1 MKKSRIIII
10 SVIITLVVVSA
21 AAIVYKVKTG
31 ASNKS
36 TVVRIEK
43 AQRGELIEFV
53 SAPGEIEPKTHV
65 EISAKVS
72 ARITELPYEEGDI
85 VTCGSTDTNPPVPAS
100 VLLRLDDKDLQS
112 RLLSA
117 QASYSAQAAQ
127 IEVEKARIA
136 SQQANLI
143 GLDASL
149 KQAQRDLERQKGLL
163 ESQDISQATFDQTQ
177 LTFDELDSRYN
188 STKHTLNAAEL
199 NLVVL
204 QHNLEAAGANV
215 TQAKEALSYT
225 TITSPIDGVVT
236 RINAEVG
243 EVVIFGT
250 MNNPGTVIMEVADLS
265 AMLVVAEVDEADVGK
280 MEVGQ
285 KATVHVDAYPDN
297 DFTGVVESI
306 ALAHTMSLARTKYYR
321 TEILLEDS
329 EEKLHSGLT
338 AHVDIE
344 TRKNTDIL
352 KVPSQAVLGIEV
364 DNLPLEIRENSSEVD
379 TTKTF
384 ATVVYRYVDG
394 KAVVTPVT
402 IGQSNLTHT
411 IIKSGIT
418 EEDKIIVGPY
428 KVLESIKHDQKIRD
442 EREVEAEKQK
452 KKKRA
457 DDAEVGAD
465 ANDASDSNSVE
476 QK

>member
-10 SVIITLVVVSA
+10 SVIITLVVVSV

-31 ASNKS
+31 ASSKP

-53 SAPGEIEPKTHV
+53 SAPGEIEPLVKV

-85 VTCGSTDTNPPVPAS
+85 VTCGNTDTNPSVPAS
-100 VLLRLDDKDLQS
+100 VLLRLDAKDLES

-117 QASYSAQAAQ
+117 QANQSAQLAQ
-127 IEVEKARIA
+127 LEVEKARIA

-149 KQAQRDLERQKGLL
+149 KQAQRDLDRQKGLL
-163 ESQDISQATFDQTQ
+163 ESQDISQATFDQSK
-177 LTFDELDSRYN
+177 LKFDGLKSQYESA
-188 STKHTLNAAEL
+188 KHTLDAAEL

-204 QHNLEAAGANV
+204 QHNLESAGAGV
-215 TQAKEALSYT
+215 TQAEEALSYT
-225 TITSPIDGVVT
+225 TITSPIDGVIT

-265 AMLVVAEVDEADVGK
+265 AMLVVAEVDEADVAK
-280 MEVGQ
+280 LEVSQ

-297 DFTGVVESI
+297 EFTGVVESI
-306 ALAHTMSLARTKYYR
+306 ALAHTMTWSNTKYYR
-321 TEILLEDS
+321 TEILLENT
-329 EEKLHSGLT
+329 EEKLYSGLT

-344 TRKNTDIL
+344 TRKHTDIL
-352 KVPSQAVLGIEV
+352 KVPTQAVLGLEI
-364 DNLPLEIRENSSEVD
+364 DNLPLEIRENSPEVD
-379 TTKTF
+379 ATKTF
-384 ATVVYRYVDG
+384 ATVIYRYVDR
-394 KAVVTPVT
+394 KAVVTPVK

-428 KVLESIKHDQKIRD
+428 KVLESIKHDQKIQD
-442 EREVEAEKQK
+442 EREVEAK
-452 KKKRA
+452 KKKKKDGA
-457 DDAEVGAD
+457 KAGAD
-465 ANDASDSNSVE
+465 ANDANSV
-476 QK
+476 

>member
-1 MKKSRIIII
+1 VKKSRIIII